1 MILLPIIIIQT
12 VTIIIFYERH
22 WENVSN
28 HMENYLISEIKTVT
42 NYYIKYPKQVSVL
55 KDLNQ
60 LDLKIVLLNQHK
72 MDAKVTDSILKNFQE
87 KLNAHL
93 NYNTE
98 IFYINSKSE
107 IRGLIFL
114 DKTQIL
120 QIDFSS
126 RRIKTKTTYIFV
138 IWIVTTSVLFGLIS
152 LFFMQNQVKSIIKLT
167 KVAKAFGQ
175 GRRYHFTPSG
185 AKEIRSLGISF
196 LKMRKNIER
205 QIKYRTELLAHIAHD
220 LRTPMT
226 RIKLKLALLEKSE
239 AIDNVSQNI
248 DKMENMIK
256 SYLDF
261 AKQEGNEK
269 NKKHDIIQIVKNA
282 VDLFN
287 DKRITF
293 KADVEN
299 IEIYLK
305 HNAIERALNN
315 IIDNALKYT
324 STLVN
329 ISLFATEEK
338 VFIHIDDDG
347 PGIAEKDYKVV
358 FEPFSKLPSSSQDG
372 HGLGLT
378 IAQNIVNAHGGKI
391 LLAKSKYS
399 GLRVIIEL
407 FK

>member
-126 RRIKTKTTYIFV
+126 RRIK
-138 IWIVTTSVLFGLIS
+138 
-152 LFFMQNQVKSIIKLT
+152 
-167 KVAKAFGQ
+167 
-175 GRRYHFTPSG
+175 P
-185 AKEIRSLGISF
+185 
-196 LKMRKNIER
+196 
-205 QIKYRTELLAHIAHD
+205 
-220 LRTPMT
+220 
-226 RIKLKLALLEKSE
+226 
-239 AIDNVSQNI
+239 
-248 DKMENMIK
+248 
-256 SYLDF
+256 
-261 AKQEGNEK
+261 KQ
-269 NKKHDIIQIVKNA
+269 
-282 VDLFN
+282 
-287 DKRITF
+287 R
-293 KADVEN
+293 
-299 IEIYLK
+299 IYL
-305 HNAIERALNN
+305 
-315 IIDNALKYT
+315 
-324 STLVN
+324 
-329 ISLFATEEK
+329 
-338 VFIHIDDDG
+338 
-347 PGIAEKDYKVV
+347 
-358 FEPFSKLPSSSQDG
+358 
-372 HGLGLT
+372 
-378 IAQNIVNAHGGKI
+378 
-391 LLAKSKYS
+391 
-399 GLRVIIEL
+399 
-407 FK
+407 